1 MKRSAGKK
9 GSKGSK
15 RKGQTSKKP
24 VDLRSLRQQIDNLVG
39 NEAVE
44 MVASTI
50 AEVKKGHY
58 AALKYLFEMIGLYPA
73 SAAQATAEDET
84 VTKALFKRLDLPLEP
99 LLDGTA
105 KEGVKA
111 AGGSDA
117 VE

>member
-9 GSKGSK
+9 GSKGGK
-15 RKGQTSKKP
+15 RKGQTPKKP
-24 VDLRSLRQQIDNLVG
+24 VDLKSLRQLIDNMVG
-39 NEAVE
+39 EEAVE

-50 AEVKKGHY
+50 AEVKKGHH

-73 SAAQATAEDET
+73 SATLATAEDDT

-99 LLDGTA
+99 LLDGAA
-105 KEGVKA
+105 KEGAKV
-111 AGGSDA
+111 AGASDT